1 MLCMCCV
8 CCIFHSVNYRFLWIP
23 YEYALMLYLVVRSF
37 PSYYRSLAGFVGY
50 TQRIATLFTAI
61 VS

>member
-23 YEYALMLYLVVRSF
+23 YEYALMLYLVFRSF
-37 PSYYRSLAGFVGY
+37 PSYFRSLGDVIVC
-50 TQRIATLFTAI
+50 TQRIAALSTAI